1 MRLNG
6 VMADDEEDPASI
18 AETSERDFMALQ
30 ETPFTCQPYQVEMSE
45 TGYSGGPDMLQQKNT
60 APYSAGSRKRVVNS
74 TEIDTTG
81 LALGDGV
88 KVMMSEEGDLG
99 VEEFPTAFLPVLSW
113 C

>member
-1 MRLNG
+1 MINLRLNG
-6 VMADDEEDPASI
+6 VMSDDEDLASI

-60 APYSAGSRKRVVNS
+60 APYSAGSRNRVVDRDRHNRLG
-74 TEIDTTG
+74 TG
-81 LALGDGV
+81 GWGEGHDERGGGLGGGGV
-88 KVMMSEEGDLG
+88 PHS
-99 VEEFPTAFLPVLSW
+99 LPVLSW